1 MTNYL
6 RSCDLL
12 FAYGA
17 FFSFAL
23 NLKIFNS
30 SIEER
35 EKKKVKITLYKY
47 IPQPVAAFRG
57 QRGLINVAAEGQIKS
72 PQVQL
77 ELWSFVSAFP
87 KLNYTDVPK

>member
-30 SIEER
+30 SIKER
-35 EKKKVKITLYKY
+35 KKENKIKVTLDKY
-47 IPQPVAAFRG
+47 IPQPVAAF
-57 QRGLINVAAEGQIKS
+57 
-72 PQVQL
+72 
-77 ELWSFVSAFP
+77 
-87 KLNYTDVPK
+87 